1 MNNELAYG
9 QKMNQ
14 YLDEV
19 FTNAYSK
26 VPEDD
31 PDALRKALYHIG
43 MELTYGPESGQ
54 TEDPSQTRNPIY
66 GYRFVQAYLSGGE
79 FHG

>member
-1 MNNELAYG
+1 MNNESAYG
-9 QKMNQ
+9 QKEMDQ

-31 PDALRKALYHIG
+31 PPEDVLRKALYHIG
-43 MELTYGPESGQ
+43 MELNPKTK
-54 TEDPSQTRNPIY
+54 DPRDA
-66 GYRFVQAYLSGGE
+66 YRFVQAYLSGGE
-79 FHG
+79 FSG

>member
-1 MNNELAYG
+1 MNNELSYG
-9 QKMNQ
+9 QKEMDQ

-31 PDALRKALYHIG
+31 PDVLQRALYHIG
-43 MELTYGPESGQ
+43 MELNQ
-54 TEDPSQTRNPIY
+54 TEDPRV
-66 GYRFVQAYLSGGE
+66 GYRFAQAYLSGGE
-79 FHG
+79 FSG